1 MPLID
6 RWDTYCNDTMS
17 TLALKANVFYDI
29 KMEYKQ
35 IIGNAFA
42 RLFWASASVTKEL
55 IPSSQF
61 YYETQTQK
69 SPFGLI
75 ISPNAAT
82 GIESIASGKGGCNY
96 CIAFFDPGTFT
107 HLTAITLRST
117 GITIATAGTASTL
130 TIQVQRSWFHHPVTG
145 GHFTRQCSELIM
157 TLHLFILR
165 MPPPRLMITPT
176 ALAHTHKLFGSPDT
190 FLSRCESCQS
200 ENFRKP
206 SIWSM

>member
-1 MPLID
+1 
-6 RWDTYCNDTMS
+6 MS

-75 ISPNAAT
+75 ISPNAAS
-82 GIESIASGKGGCNY
+82 GVESIASGKGWFNSQS
-96 CIAFFDPGTFT
+96 IRPLNINE
-107 HLTAITLRST
+107 LTSL
-117 GITIATAGTASTL
+117 
-130 TIQVQRSWFHHPVTG
+130 P
-145 GHFTRQCSELIM
+145 
-157 TLHLFILR
+157 
-165 MPPPRLMITPT
+165 
-176 ALAHTHKLFGSPDT
+176 
-190 FLSRCESCQS
+190 FLSPRDHHSYRRNRIDTDNS
-200 ENFRKP
+200 G
-206 SIWSM
+206 